1 MHQYL
6 SNSRSNK
13 LFHRF
18 KCYSWDNNQF
28 ISSFSLLQSSFI
40 CWWKCQEQVRQCN
53 SVFNIHAP
61 PKEDNIWLIIIII
74 IHRLKDFSFMLG
86 LHRVVVQNVGWNVLF
101 RVVPVAV
108 VIFVNCLA
116 RRSRQD
122 GSWNNKSTF
131 FCMSLCLFDW
141 SISVSEQLPPT
152 PPQTQQQS
160 TDNKLGLMLG

>member
-6 SNSRSNK
+6 SNSSSNK

-28 ISSFSLLQSSFI
+28 VSSFSLLQSSFI

-74 IHRLKDFSFMLG
+74 IHRLKDFMLG
-86 LHRVVVQNVGWNVLF
+86 LHRVMVQNVGWNVLF

-108 VIFVNCLA
+108 VIFRKLLGSSFSSGWILKQQIHFLLYVPLFVRLIDIGIWTIATYPSPNPTTVN
-116 RRSRQD
+116 
-122 GSWNNKSTF
+122 W
-131 FCMSLCLFDW
+131 
-141 SISVSEQLPPT
+141 
-152 PPQTQQQS
+152 
-160 TDNKLGLMLG
+160 

>member
-18 KCYSWDNNQF
+18 KCYSWDNNHF

-74 IHRLKDFSFMLG
+74 IHRLKDFMLG
-86 LHRVVVQNVGWNVLF
+86 LHRVMVQNVGWNVLF

-108 VIFVNCLA
+108 VIFRKLLGSSFSSGWILKQQIHFLLYVPLFVRLIDIGIWTIATYPSPNPTTVN
-116 RRSRQD
+116 
-122 GSWNNKSTF
+122 W
-131 FCMSLCLFDW
+131 
-141 SISVSEQLPPT
+141 
-152 PPQTQQQS
+152 
-160 TDNKLGLMLG
+160 

>member
-18 KCYSWDNNQF
+18 KCYSWDNNHF

-74 IHRLKDFSFMLG
+74 IHRLKDFMLG
-86 LHRVVVQNVGWNVLF
+86 LHRVMVQNVGWNVLF

-108 VIFVNCLA
+108 VIFRKLLGSSFSSGWILKQQIHFLLYVPLFVWLIDIGIWTIATYPSPNPTTVN
-116 RRSRQD
+116 
-122 GSWNNKSTF
+122 W
-131 FCMSLCLFDW
+131 
-141 SISVSEQLPPT
+141 
-152 PPQTQQQS
+152 
-160 TDNKLGLMLG
+160 

>member
-18 KCYSWDNNQF
+18 KCYSWDNNHF

-53 SVFNIHAP
+53 SVFNIHSP

-74 IHRLKDFSFMLG
+74 IHRLKDFMLG
-86 LHRVVVQNVGWNVLF
+86 LHRVMVQNVGWNVLF

-108 VIFVNCLA
+108 VIFRKLLGSSFSSGWILKQQIHFLLYVPLFVWLIDIGIWTITTYPSSNPTTVN
-116 RRSRQD
+116 
-122 GSWNNKSTF
+122 W
-131 FCMSLCLFDW
+131 
-141 SISVSEQLPPT
+141 
-152 PPQTQQQS
+152 
-160 TDNKLGLMLG
+160 

>member
-1 MHQYL
+1 
-6 SNSRSNK
+6 
-13 LFHRF
+13 
-18 KCYSWDNNQF
+18 
-28 ISSFSLLQSSFI
+28 
-40 CWWKCQEQVRQCN
+40 
-53 SVFNIHAP
+53 
-61 PKEDNIWLIIIII
+61 
-74 IHRLKDFSFMLG
+74 MLG
-86 LHRVVVQNVGWNVLF
+86 LHRVVVQNIGWNVLF

-108 VIFVNCLA
+108 VIYVNCFA

-160 TDNKLGLMLG
+160 TDNKLGLMLC

>member
-18 KCYSWDNNQF
+18 KCYSWDNNHF

-74 IHRLKDFSFMLG
+74 IHRLKDFMLG
-86 LHRVVVQNVGWNVLF
+86 LHRVVVQNVGWNGLF

-108 VIFVNCLA
+108 AWLVVLVRMDPETTDPLSSVCPFVRLID
-116 RRSRQD
+116 RYRYQY
-122 GSWNNKSTF
+122 
-131 FCMSLCLFDW
+131 
-141 SISVSEQLPPT
+141 
-152 PPQTQQQS
+152 
-160 TDNKLGLMLG
+160 KLGLMLG